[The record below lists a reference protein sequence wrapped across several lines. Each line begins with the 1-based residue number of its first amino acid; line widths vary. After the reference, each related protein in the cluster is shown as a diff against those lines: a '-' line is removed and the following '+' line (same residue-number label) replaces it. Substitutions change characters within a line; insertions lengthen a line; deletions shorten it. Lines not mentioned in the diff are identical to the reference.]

1 MAAELP
7 PGFML
12 IPKKN
17 EPPNQSSRTSDIIR
31 TAAGFPF
38 VPANETI
45 LGKMLGGQFSRMAGL
60 TARGMLQGPSS
71 LVGLPL
77 DAAVAA
83 YNLSTGQRLRQPS
96 EAISQSLTQV
106 GFPEP
111 QGIAET
117 GVAAMAGGIPEA
129 RTQLTSLLSP
139 RLQKVAETP
148 FMGQQNM
155 RDILIN
161 EAVDAGYVIPPATV
175 GKSTVREI
183 VSGKVATQQAASE
196 KNQSVTNSLAARAL
210 GLPEDQP
217 LSPESI
223 QEVRRNAGR
232 VYEKI
237 KNDRIFSSDDQYL
250 NDLAALE
257 EDALQISRDFPNLD
271 LAGTKEVGN
280 LVKGLTEGRFTSKG
294 LVDTVKRL
302 RFQAKENLKFGVASP
317 AQRELGNAQMDAA
330 EILEDLMERE
340 LSRQGAAEL
349 VQEFKNARRLIAKS
363 HSVENALNPSTGN
376 VVASTLTKELNR
388 RKPLTG
394 ELSLIARFGGAFPS
408 AAQDIKASRVSNLDA
423 AIATM
428 LGTTLG
434 TAPFL
439 AGVTTPYAA
448 LSALG
453 GLAYPGAR
461 YAYRESVLSPSMQ
474 QSLVRRP
481 QQGAG
486 GLLAPT
492 AAAMTT
498 VGAQSQSQPQ
508 PQSPYPL
515 PLGFT
520 ILPGERALGPTL
532 DAAEE
537 LRRRASSNL
546 SRTVPRPA
554 R

>member
-1 MAAELP
+1 MASELP

-12 IPKKN
+12 IPQKDEQKKQ
-17 EPPNQSSRTSDIIR
+17 PSRASEVAR
-31 TAAGFPF
+31 TVAGFPF
-38 VPANETI
+38 VSPEETI
-45 LGKMLGGQFSRMAGL
+45 LGRTMSGQLGRMTGL

-83 YNLSTGQRLRQPS
+83 YNLATGNRLRQPS
-96 EAISQSLTQV
+96 EAISQSLTQA

-111 QGIAET
+111 QGILET
-117 GVAAMAGGIPEA
+117 GVTALAGGVPEA
-129 RTQLTSLLSP
+129 RTQLTSLLP
-139 RLQKVAETP
+139 QRLQKVAETQ
-148 FMGQQNM
+148 FMGQQDM
-155 RDILIN
+155 RDLLIN
-161 EAVDAGYVIPPATV
+161 EAIDAGYVIPPATV
-175 GKSTVREI
+175 GKSTVRET
-183 VSGKVATQQAASE
+183 VSGKVMTQQAASE
-196 KNQSVTNSLAARAL
+196 RNQNVTNRLAARAL

-217 LSPESI
+217 LSPAAV

-237 KNDRIFSSDDQYL
+237 KNDRTFSADNQYI
-250 NDLAALE
+250 NDLVALE
-257 EDALQISRDFPNLD
+257 EDATQIARDFPELD
-271 LAGTKEVGN
+271 LAGMKEVAN
-280 LVKGLTEGRFTSKG
+280 LVKGLTEGQFTSKG

-317 AQRELGNAQMDAA
+317 AQRELGNAQIDAA

-340 LSRQGAAEL
+340 LTRQGVPEL

-363 HSVENALNPSTGN
+363 HSVEAAMNPSTGN
-376 VVASTLTKELNR
+376 VVASSLTKELNR

-394 ELSLIARFGGAFPS
+394 ELSVIARFGGAFPS
-408 AAQDIKASRVSNLDA
+408 AAQEIKASQVSNLDA
-423 AIATM
+423 AIAAM
-428 LGTTLG
+428 LGTSLG

-439 AGVTTPYAA
+439 AGVTNPYAA

-461 YAYRESVLSPSMQ
+461 YVSRQSVLGPSMQ

-481 QQGAG
+481 TQGPG
-486 GLLAPT
+486 GLLSST

-498 VGAQSQSQPQ
+498 AGAQQPPQ

-520 ILPGERALGPTL
+520 ILPGENAPGPTIS
-532 DAAEE
+532 AAEE
-537 LRRRASSNL
+537 LRRRAATDL
-546 SRTVPRPA
+546 SRIVPRPA